1 MGRYIDAEHL
11 LSEIQELKKSPW
23 FTDCTN
29 EMARVS
35 RKEAVEI
42 IEALCINREP
52 SADVRPN
59 VRGEWSGESGWEECS
74 ECHWVNTTHLVYHFC
89 PNCGADMRQVGGNTE

>member
-1 MGRYIDAEHL
+1 MRYIDADLIPWTDIAEGTPM
-11 LSEIQELKKSPW
+11 KKPIKVLIT
-23 FTDCTN
+23 FADK
-29 EMARVS
+29 V
-35 RKEAVEI
+35 
-42 IEALCINREP
+42 NRMP
-52 SADVRPN
+52 TADVRPN